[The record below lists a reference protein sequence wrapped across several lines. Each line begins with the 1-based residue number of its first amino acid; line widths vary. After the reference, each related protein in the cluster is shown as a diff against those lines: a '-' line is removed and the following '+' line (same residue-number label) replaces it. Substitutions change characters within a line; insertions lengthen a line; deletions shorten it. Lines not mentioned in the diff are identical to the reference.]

1 MHSPLPLRSTN
12 PPTIQ
17 MKGFDVREY
26 SSTWREQRENYIW
39 IITYNIQRRTK
50 GKENVGIKKSGHEK
64 FYTFNI

>member
-12 PPTIQ
+12 SPIIQ

-50 GKENVGIKKSGHEK
+50 GKENLE
-64 FYTFNI
+64 